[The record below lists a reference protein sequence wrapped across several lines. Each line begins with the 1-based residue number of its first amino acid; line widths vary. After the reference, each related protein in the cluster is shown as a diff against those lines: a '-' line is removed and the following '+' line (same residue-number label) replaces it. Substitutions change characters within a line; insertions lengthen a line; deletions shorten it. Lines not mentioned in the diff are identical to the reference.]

1 MPRNLS
7 NESAGASSNAANNGP
22 EGNVLLAGGV
32 SAGSPHTFT
41 GHNQFTE
48 PVQVNTLNSALDI
61 VVGRYLY
68 TNNDILKEVDNEGI
82 VSEVEYTNYKGCAKL
97 NGGSLAQPQS
107 FTGDNSFSGLLTVTD
122 TKFQIKN
129 NGTNVVF
136 DVNGGDLS
144 SNVIITPSGAPNSG
158 IEVRAVGNEGD
169 PNQNKIILNDNVF
182 LPPSADLTL
191 GDLGSLRETLNAI
204 NPLFEAYQIYT
215 YDKVSDIKSDPG
227 TLLFHS
233 RKAVWTSAALQETN
247 VVLPDDYYQC
257 YITPIGQLD
266 ASGNMRGASFYSQ
279 IWVLK
284 FMFSYIQDAS
294 NLTNDTAPIISEH
307 VTQFSHQNSHGS
319 AQDEGRVQIYYK
331 PTVNDGDAD
340 FSDGEGISIQTYMRF
355 TTVSRNDDFI
365 KLRFNM
371 RKLF

>member
-22 EGNVLLAGGV
+22 EGDVLLAGGV
-32 SAGSPHTFT
+32 SAGSPQTFT

-82 VSEVEYTNYKGCAKL
+82 VSEVEYTNYKGCAKV

-107 FTGDNSFSGLLTVTD
+107 FTGDNSFSGPLTVND
-122 TKFQIKN
+122 TRFQIKN
-129 NGTNVVF
+129 NGTNVIF
-136 DVNGGDLS
+136 DVNSGDLT
-144 SNVIITPSGAPNSG
+144 SNVIITPSGAANSG

-204 NPLFEAYQIYT
+204 
-215 YDKVSDIKSDPG
+215 
-227 TLLFHS
+227 
-233 RKAVWTSAALQETN
+233 
-247 VVLPDDYYQC
+247 
-257 YITPIGQLD
+257 TPCLRHI
-266 ASGNMRGASFYSQ
+266 
-279 IWVLK
+279 
-284 FMFSYIQDAS
+284 
-294 NLTNDTAPIISEH
+294 
-307 VTQFSHQNSHGS
+307 
-319 AQDEGRVQIYYK
+319 K
-331 PTVNDGDAD
+331 PTRTTRCRTLDPTQMRYYFTLGKPFGPAQHFRRRMLCYLTVT
-340 FSDGEGISIQTYMRF
+340 ISA
-355 TTVSRNDDFI
+355 
-365 KLRFNM
+365 L
-371 RKLF
+371 